1 MIDETL
7 QDQAALYVL
16 RLLPPEEALAFAK
29 EADGNAELSALVS
42 QFEESA
48 AALVHAMPQQAPPA
62 ALKARVLDAVR
73 HEKRLARNPSTPV
86 EWLPWALAAGLAL
99 NAAAMWFENSAL
111 KEQNVAQQAKLAE
124 LSELNTF
131 ANIRIATLSA
141 KVASYEKAAAVVV
154 FDDKTQRGLVKLDS
168 FPAAASGKD
177 YQLWLIESGNPAPV
191 SAGVVPVDSGGVAK
205 VSFRPTRH
213 VTTTDAFAI
222 SVEPAGGSAAPQGE
236 IVFVGK

>member
-16 RLLPPEEALAFAK
+16 RLLPPQEALEFAK
-29 EADGNAELSALVS
+29 EADRNAELSALVAE
-42 QFEESA
+42 FEDSA
-48 AALVHAMPQQAPPA
+48 TALVNAMPQQQPPA
-62 ALKARVLDAVR
+62 ELKARVMNAIRDEQRATTP
-73 HEKRLARNPSTPV
+73 ARPA

-99 NAAAMWFENSAL
+99 NATAMWFENNAL
-111 KEQNVAQQAKLAE
+111 KEQNTSQQAKLAE
-124 LSELNTF
+124 LTKLNTF
-131 ANIRIATLSA
+131 ANVRIATLSA
-141 KVASYEKAAAVVV
+141 KVTAYEKAAAVVV
-154 FDDKTQRGLVKLDS
+154 FDDKAQRGLVKLDS

-191 SAGVVPVDSGGVAK
+191 SAGVVPVGRGGVAK